1 MQTLPISRCSTEKEI
16 DMKKVIVVLLVAVV
30 LSTAIAVGGV
40 SLGFV
45 GNRESTLYYVE
56 AEGEV
61 PYFVKKYSNGEISDE
76 PFTLITFSDT
86 HLGNGT
92 EPSDIISLTIIERV
106 IQKKRPDLVVI
117 TGDVCLGET
126 PFDGVDVLAKVFER
140 NKTYWAVVLGNHDAE
155 PADGPTREELI
166 RYYAEKPYSVT
177 KEGPNTI
184 YSEGNYMI
192 NVMHSTG
199 VSQTLVFMD
208 SGAGSMNKEVCELFG
223 IPYMSGY
230 DCIKPDQMEWYE
242 STLNDIKENN
252 GGVMPESTLFMHIPL
267 YEYHYVNQDDFLY
280 GYHVETSCPSNYNSG
295 MFDLIKKVGSTKTV
309 VCGHDHVNNYS
320 VIYEGINLM
329 YSQSSS
335 FGSYHSRS
343 QIGFIALKLA
353 MPELLYTD
361 GHTEFTISADGSCVD
376 TPFFNELHPEIFE
389 GLEEQLIANGTPVPK
404 ELQK

>member
-1 MQTLPISRCSTEKEI
+1 MQTLPLSRRTAEKEI
-16 DMKKVIVVLLVAVV
+16 DMRKVIVVLLVAVF
-30 LSTAIAVGGV
+30 LATTIAVGSV
-40 SLGFV
+40 QLGFA
-45 GNRESTLYYVE
+45 GNRKTTLYYVE
-56 AEGEV
+56 EDGKV
-61 PYFVKKYSNGEISDE
+61 PYFVEKYNDGKIADE
-76 PFTLITFSDT
+76 PFTLLSFSDT
-86 HLGNGT
+86 HLGDGT
-92 EPSDIISLTIIERV
+92 EPSDIISLTIIDRIIKE
-106 IQKKRPDLVVI
+106 KHPDLVVI
-117 TGDVCLGET
+117 TGDVCLGST
-126 PFDGVDVLAKVFER
+126 PFAGIDTLAKIFEE

-155 PADGPTREELI
+155 PIDGPSREELI
-166 RYYAEKPYSVT
+166 RYYANKPYSVT

-208 SGAGSMNKEVCELFG
+208 SGAGHMNKDVCEFFG

-242 STLNDIKENN
+242 STLNSIKEDN

-267 YEYHYVNQDDFLY
+267 YEYHYVNQDDFIY

-320 VIYEGINLM
+320 VMYEGINLM

-343 QIGFIALKLA
+343 QIGFLALNQA

-376 TPFFNELHPEIFE
+376 TPYFNELHPEIFI
-389 GLEEQLIANGTPVPK
+389 GLEEQLIANRTPIPK
-404 ELQK
+404 ELEK